1 MRSSKALAAVLALLL
16 SLLASAAFAQVARVF
31 VSVIGN
37 DGNTCSN
44 VATPC
49 RTFDG
54 GITQV
59 DDGGEVIVLDTG
71 SYGGT
76 TITKGVTLN
85 VPPGVVAFA
94 AQPFTVNASG
104 KNVTLRGLTLKAL
117 TPGSGVGI
125 TFLAGNTLTIENC
138 VVNGWA
144 DGIDVNNVGTLIV
157 RDSVFK
163 NNSSK
168 GIQVQP
174 YPFGNAFVTVARCQ
188 FESNGGHSLLANESA
203 KVWAR
208 DCVFTGN
215 VVSAEAHSATGT
227 YAAEMNVRN
236 CLFTNS
242 QYGPTAAAAAGG
254 TAVTRVSGCMIM
266 GNTVGGMVQSNAGST
281 LESYGDNDVRGNA
294 SDTVGTITPIG
305 STRQ

>member
-1 MRSSKALAAVLALLL
+1 MRRSNTSRVIFALVL
-16 SLLASAAFAQVARVF
+16 SLFASATFAQVARVF
-31 VSVIGN
+31 VSVNGN
-37 DGNTCSN
+37 DVNTCSN

-49 RTFDG
+49 RTFSG

-94 AQPFTVNASG
+94 AQPFTINAPG

-117 TPGSGVGI
+117 TPGNGVAV
-125 TFLAGNTLTIENC
+125 TFTAGSNLTIENC
-138 VVNGWA
+138 VINGWDQGVSFVA
-144 DGIDVNNVGTLIV
+144 AGTLII
-157 RDSVFK
+157 RDSVLKSMASF
-163 NNSSK
+163 
-168 GIQVQP
+168 GILVQP
-174 YPFGNAFVTVARCQ
+174 ASGNAFATVVRCQ
-188 FESNGGHSLLANESA
+188 FDSNAFGGLQARENS

-215 VVSAEAHSATGT
+215 FIAARARSGT
-227 YAAEMNVRN
+227 AAVPAEMDVRN
-236 CLFTNS
+236 CLFTNNS
-242 QYGPTAAAAAGG
+242 YGPIAQVFSGG

-266 GNTVGGMVQSNAGST
+266 GNSNGMGTLDASST
-281 LESYGDNDVRGNA
+281 LESYGDNDVRGNGI
-294 SDTVGTITPIG
+294 DTVGTITPIG
-305 STRQ
+305 GTRQ

>member
-1 MRSSKALAAVLALLL
+1 MRRSTTFYLSFGL
-16 SLLASAAFAQVARVF
+16 SLLVSSALAQVARVF
-31 VSVIGN
+31 VSVNGN

-49 RTFDG
+49 RTFAG

-76 TITKGVTLN
+76 TITKGVTIN

-94 AQPFTVNASG
+94 AQPFTINAPG

-117 TPGSGVGI
+117 TPGTGVGI
-125 TFLAGNTLTIENC
+125 TFTAGSTLTIENS
-138 VVNGWA
+138 VVNGWSNGVSI
-144 DGIDVNNVGTLIV
+144 DGAGILIV
-157 RDSVFK
+157 RNSVVK
-163 NNSSK
+163 NMTND
-168 GIQVQP
+168 GILLQP
-174 YPFGNAFVTVARCQ
+174 ASGNAQATVIECQ
-188 FESNGGHSLLANESA
+188 FESNGNIALGAFENSR
-203 KVWAR
+203 VWAR

-215 VVSAEAHSATGT
+215 NVAANASSSTAAVPAEID
-227 YAAEMNVRN
+227 VRN
-236 CLFTNS
+236 CIFSNTLTGAFAVTFS
-242 QYGPTAAAAAGG
+242 GG

-266 GNTVGGMVQSNAGST
+266 GNSTGMGQINAGT
-281 LESYGDNDVRGNA
+281 LESYGDNDVRGNT

-305 STRQ
+305 GTRQ

>member
-1 MRSSKALAAVLALLL
+1 MFG
-16 SLLASAAFAQVARVF
+16 SAAFAQVARVF
-31 VSVIGN
+31 VSVNGS

-49 RTFDG
+49 RTFAG

-59 DDGGEVIVLDTG
+59 DDGGEVIALDTG

-94 AQPFTVNASG
+94 AQPFTINAPG

-117 TPGSGVGI
+117 TPGSGTAV
-125 TFLAGNTLTIENC
+125 TLTAVNTLTIENS
-138 VVNGWA
+138 VVNGWF
-144 DGIDVNNVGTLIV
+144 DGVGVNAAGTLIV

-163 NNSSK
+163 NMAND
-168 GIQVQP
+168 GIRVQP
-174 YPFGNAFVTVARCQ
+174 ASGNAFATVVRCQ
-188 FESNGGHSLLANESA
+188 FENNGQVALWAFENA
-203 KVWAR
+203 KIWAR

-215 VVSAEAHSATGT
+215 NFAADAMSLTAGVP
-227 YAAEMNVRN
+227 AEMNVRN
-236 CLFTNS
+236 GLFSNNHF
-242 QYGPTAAAAAGG
+242 GPSAQATSGG
-254 TAVTRVSGCMIM
+254 TPVTRVSGCMIM
-266 GNTVGGMVQSNAGST
+266 GNSLVGMLQFGAGAT
-281 LESYGDNDVRGNA
+281 LESYGDNDVRANA
-294 SDTVGTITPIG
+294 ADTNGTITPIG

>member
-1 MRSSKALAAVLALLL
+1 MRRSTTVLLAVGLLL
-16 SLLASAAFAQVARVF
+16 LTSSALAQVARVF
-31 VSVIGN
+31 VSVNGS

-49 RTFDG
+49 RTFSG

-94 AQPFTVNASG
+94 AQPFTINAPG
-104 KNVTLRGLTLKAL
+104 KNVTMRGLTLKAL
-117 TPGSGVGI
+117 TPGSGIAV
-125 TFLAGNTLTIENC
+125 TLAAASTLTIENC
-138 VVNGWA
+138 VINGWSA
-144 DGIDVNNVGTLIV
+144 GIDVIAAGTLVV

-163 NNSSK
+163 NMSLE
-168 GIQVQP
+168 GILLS
-174 YPFGNAFVTVARCQ
+174 PFSGNAFATVVRCQ
-188 FESNGGHSLLANESA
+188 FENNGNIALFARDNST
-203 KVWAR
+203 VWAR

-215 VVSAEAHSATGT
+215 QVAAEARSDT
-227 YAAEMNVRN
+227 AAVPSELNVRN
-236 CLFTNS
+236 CLFSNN
-242 QYGPTAAAAAGG
+242 QFGPVAVATSGG
-254 TAVTRVSGCMIM
+254 TPVTRVSGCMIM
-266 GNTVGGMVQSNAGST
+266 GNTVAGMEQTGSGSI

-294 SDTVGTITPIG
+294 TDTAGTITPIG
-305 STRQ
+305 GTRQ